1 MSNKTNVERLYQL
14 IIENDECLRVIQ
26 WDDLYV
32 NEYDTPQSVINA
44 FVRIFLGTNFSEFD
58 DNIDNFVLIANQ
70 EERKEA
76 LIKFFETIVKD
87 LKEDKE

>member
-32 NEYDTPQSVINA
+32 NEYDTLQSVINA

>member
-76 LIKFFETIVKD
+76 LIKFFETVVND
-87 LKEDKE
+87 LKEVLI

>member
-76 LIKFFETIVKD
+76 LIKFFERG
-87 LKEDKE
+87 

>member
-1 MSNKTNVERLYQL
+1 MNKLNVERLYQL
-14 IIENDECLRVIQ
+14 ILENDECLRVIQ
-26 WDDLYV
+26 WEDLYV

-76 LIKFFETIVKD
+76 LIKFFETVVKD
-87 LKEDKE
+87 LKEAEE

>member
-1 MSNKTNVERLYQL
+1 MINQRNVEKLYQL

-26 WDDLYV
+26 WEDLYV

-76 LIKFFETIVKD
+76 LIKFFETVVND
-87 LKEDKE
+87 LKEVLI

>member
-1 MSNKTNVERLYQL
+1 MINQRNVEKLYQL

-26 WDDLYV
+26 WEDLYV

-76 LIKFFETIVKD
+76 LIKFFETVVKD
-87 LKEDKE
+87 LKEVEE